1 MQLQLLTAT
10 VKLFLK
16 KPSGGPQA
24 LIQTVLNQATSETD
38 DPDLRDRAYIYWR
51 LLSSDPEAAKDVV
64 LATKP
69 TIRDDRNALDPGLL
83 DELLR
88 QVSTLSSV
96 YHKLPSAFVPGRA
109 RASRR
114 RGTTRVAAEAQ
125 SPRRWTCF
133 RSGSRRNLPRRR
145 RRRRGW
151 TCSPI

>member
-1 MQLQLLTAT
+1 M
-10 VKLFLK
+10 
-16 KPSGGPQA
+16 
-24 LIQTVLNQATSETD
+24 IQTVLNQATSETD

-96 YHKLPSAFVPGRA
+96 YHKLPSAFVPDARA
-109 RASRR
+109 RVSEARDDESP
-114 RGTTRVAAEAQ
+114 AAEAQ
-125 SPRRWTCF
+125 SSAPPDVP
-133 RSGSRRNLPRRR
+133 RSGSRRSLRAGAGAPT
-145 RRRRGW
+145 G